1 MVTIQS
7 ALRSLYR
14 AAFIAGATAAGGPPG
29 GATAAALLKT
39 PAGRASIDGAV
50 AFTLAEDDLEMAS
63 LAQGG
68 LVMNPTLALIGEAGP
83 ELVTPVKKKRSRSAR
98 ASDKKLSK
106 AFKEANARYRLK
118 NGSLRKGRNQ
128 ADIAK
133 LAHKLRKKM

>member
-39 PAGRASIDGAV
+39 PAGKATIDGAV

-68 LVMNPTLALIGEAGP
+68 LVMSPTLALIGEAGP
-83 ELVTPVKKKRSRSAR
+83 EIVTPIKKKRSRSAR

-118 NGSLRKGRNQ
+118 NGSLRKGRTQ

>member
-14 AAFIAGATAAGGPPG
+14 AAFIAGATAAGGPPC

-39 PAGRASIDGAV
+39 PVGRATIDGAV

-83 ELVTPVKKKRSRSAR
+83 ELIIPIKKKRSRSAR
-98 ASDKKLSK
+98 AADKKLSK
-106 AFKEANARYRLK
+106 AFKMANAKYRLK
-118 NGSLRKGRNQ
+118 NGSLRKGRTQ

>member
-14 AAFIAGATAAGGPPG
+14 AAFIAGATAAGGTPG

-39 PAGRASIDGAV
+39 PAGKATIDGAV
-50 AFTLAEDDLEMAS
+50 AFTLAEDDLQMAS

-83 ELVTPVKKKRSRSAR
+83 ELVVPVKKKRSRSAR
-98 ASDKKLSK
+98 ASDKKLSQ
-106 AFKEANARYRLK
+106 AFKEANRRYRK
-118 NGSLRKGRNQ
+118 KDGSLRAGRTQ
-128 ADIAK
+128 SDIAT
-133 LAHKLRKKM
+133 LAHKLKKKM

>member
-1 MVTIQS
+1 LVTIQS

-39 PAGRASIDGAV
+39 PAGKATIDGAV
-50 AFTLAEDDLEMAS
+50 AFTLAEDDLSMAS

-68 LVMNPTLALIGEAGP
+68 LVMSPTLALIGEAGP

-106 AFKEANARYRLK
+106 AFKEANSRYRLK
-118 NGSLRKGRNQ
+118 NGSLRKGRTQ

-133 LAHKLRKKM
+133 LAHKLKKKM